1 MADSVNW
8 MLLKAPLSCSHLQ
21 VRISLD
27 DFVEN
32 YEHHLSNFMLTLT
45 PDSVGLHIGIP
56 RYKTIWLICVAI
68 LQTKNTDD
76 ILALQISKMHMNIL
90 LIPKIHRWSR
100 QLVSTW
106 RSSRGWCLPPRPP
119 PLLRAPLS
127 FQAWLAF
134 AGGTSQHHQR
144 IRCLPLRGRSQHHQ
158 PILGV
163 CNLYLIMVCALIQLC
178 MLAIPS
184 IIPLGKRDLEDF
196 AFESLFGDPKK
207 DSVFHLDIVVASD
220 WLFAFLRRHLDVFL
234 VLWRDYFHAKYLLL
248 IFRKIQKL

>member
-1 MADSVNW
+1 M
-8 MLLKAPLSCSHLQ
+8 
-21 VRISLD
+21 
-27 DFVEN
+27 
-32 YEHHLSNFMLTLT
+32 
-45 PDSVGLHIGIP
+45 
-56 RYKTIWLICVAI
+56 
-68 LQTKNTDD
+68 
-76 ILALQISKMHMNIL
+76 ALQIPKIHMNIL

-119 PLLRAPLS
+119 PPPRAPLS

-234 VLWRDYFHAKYLLL
+234 ILWRDYFHAKYLLL
-248 IFRKIQKL
+248 IFRKIQKLQCTNESLNQFHKYNLGSPHSAPLSIPFNFCQQDLATTGNVLSNLHS

>member
-1 MADSVNW
+1 M
-8 MLLKAPLSCSHLQ
+8 
-21 VRISLD
+21 
-27 DFVEN
+27 
-32 YEHHLSNFMLTLT
+32 
-45 PDSVGLHIGIP
+45 
-56 RYKTIWLICVAI
+56 
-68 LQTKNTDD
+68 
-76 ILALQISKMHMNIL
+76 ALQISKMHMNIL

-234 VLWRDYFHAKYLLL
+234 ILWRDYFHAKYLLL
-248 IFRKIQKL
+248 IFRKIQKLQCTNESLNQFHKYNLGSPHSAPLSIPFNFCQQDLATTGNVLSNLHS

>member
-32 YEHHLSNFMLTLT
+32 YEHHLSSFMLTLT

-56 RYKTIWLICVAI
+56 WYKTIWLICVAI
-68 LQTKNTDD
+68 FQTKNTDD
-76 ILALQISKMHMNIL
+76 ILALQIPKMPMNIL
-90 LIPKIHRWSR
+90 QIPKMHRWSR

-134 AGGTSQHHQR
+134 SG
-144 IRCLPLRGRSQHHQ
+144 GRSQHHQ
-158 PILGV
+158 
-163 CNLYLIMVCALIQLC
+163 LIITVRW
-178 MLAIPS
+178 S
-184 IIPLGKRDLEDF
+184 RNWSG
-196 AFESLFGDPKK
+196 
-207 DSVFHLDIVVASD
+207 
-220 WLFAFLRRHLDVFL
+220 LR
-234 VLWRDYFHAKYLLL
+234 
-248 IFRKIQKL
+248 

>member
-1 MADSVNW
+1 M
-8 MLLKAPLSCSHLQ
+8 
-21 VRISLD
+21 
-27 DFVEN
+27 
-32 YEHHLSNFMLTLT
+32 
-45 PDSVGLHIGIP
+45 
-56 RYKTIWLICVAI
+56 
-68 LQTKNTDD
+68 
-76 ILALQISKMHMNIL
+76 
-90 LIPKIHRWSR
+90 HRWSR

-106 RSSRGWCLPPRPP
+106 RSSRGLCLPPRPP

-134 AGGTSQHHQR
+134 AGGTSQHH
-144 IRCLPLRGRSQHHQ
+144 H
-158 PILGV
+158 V

-196 AFESLFGDPKK
+196 AFESLFGDRKK

-234 VLWRDYFHAKYLLL
+234 ILWRDYFHAKYLLL
-248 IFRKIQKL
+248 IFRKIQKLQCTNESLNQFHKYNLGSPHSAPLSIPFNFCQQDLATTGNVLSNLHS